1 MTERPTS
8 GVPGT
13 IPADPVDPGPGG
25 LPPDDHV
32 HTEWSWDTTA
42 GSMDATCRRAV
53 ELGLPSVAFTDHA
66 EFAPRVLTS
75 GSEVPDRLRPMVSEH
90 VLRPAPL
97 DVVGYLAE
105 LERCRAAYP
114 RLRIHSGVELSE
126 PHWHSA
132 AADELLRRGGFERA
146 LASVHSARVDGGYA
160 DVSSRY
166 DVQRPVDV
174 VGDYLRE
181 AAAMVEGFAGFQVLA
196 HLDFP
201 VRYWPAGEP
210 PYHPG
215 QHEDEHRRVLRALA
229 ASDRV
234 LEVNTRV
241 PLHPLVLA
249 WWREEGGG
257 AITFASDA
265 HSPDALADGFAD
277 AVRVARAAG
286 FRPGPDPHGFW
297 VRD

>member
-1 MTERPTS
+1 MHP
-8 GVPGT
+8 P
-13 IPADPVDPGPGG
+13 PG

-53 ELGLPSVAFTDHA
+53 EIGLPSVAFTDHA
-66 EFAPRVLTS
+66 EFAPRVLTET
-75 GSEVPDRLRPMVSEH
+75 SEVPDRLQPLVEDDL
-90 VLRPAPL
+90 LRPAQL
-97 DVVGYLAE
+97 DVAGYLEE

-126 PHWHSA
+126 PHWHR
-132 AADELLRRGGFERA
+132 DEATELVGRGGFERV
-146 LASVHSARVDGGYA
+146 LASVHSVQVADGYV

-166 DVQRPVDV
+166 DEQSPPDV
-174 VGDYLRE
+174 VRDYLVE
-181 AAAMVEGFAGFQVLA
+181 AAAMVEGFGAFQVLA

-201 VRYWPAGEP
+201 VRYWPAGTP
-210 PYHPG
+210 PYDPWR
-215 QHEDEHRRVLRALA
+215 HEDEHRRVLQALV

-241 PLHPLVLA
+241 PLDPQVLA
-249 WWREEGGG
+249 WWRESGGR
-257 AITFASDA
+257 AISFASDA
-265 HSPDALADGFAD
+265 HEPDSLAAGFAE
-277 AVRVARAAG
+277 AVRVARASG
-286 FRPGPDPHGFW
+286 YRPGPDLHAFW